1 MLQIYGTTN
10 FYLQVNKSSEVDSI
24 FSYLAFSKT
33 YADMRNPIMRFIV
46 ALLFLPQLL
55 LAQSRTVS
63 GTVTDERGAP
73 LASVSVVQRG
83 TNTGTVTTETGTF
96 TITVTGASPVLQFS
110 YAGFQPQEL
119 PVGNSD
125 TYNVTLS
132 AAGTLSE
139 VVVTAL
145 GITRERRSLGYSAQ
159 GVSAEDLTRN
169 RQPNIVNAL
178 QGKVAGVQ
186 INATGGAPGQG
197 ARIIIRGITSLDPN
211 RSFQPLFVVDGIPID
226 NGTDVGGAGE
236 LRGLSNRAAD
246 INPDD
251 IESINILKGG
261 AATALYGLR
270 ASTGVVVITTKSGR
284 AGKVRASV
292 TSTFGTEEVNKYPDV
307 QTRFTQGFVGA
318 QSRVPEYDPASFWP
332 SWGPAIAEARQ
343 ADPTHPAAIFNNY
356 KQGYQ
361 RGHFFRN
368 TVNLSGG
375 TETAVLAGSFSQLSH
390 EGVLPFSDYKNYS
403 ARVNGDLKFSSKLRV
418 GASLNYINS
427 GGDRV
432 NADRYNEQLTYWSPR
447 WDVMDYIK
455 EDGTM
460 KTYGPDNDN
469 PVYIASTNR
478 YRDNVNR
485 VIGNTHLTFTPLKWL
500 SISYRAGADVFN
512 DARIHTA
519 PGPKGLVGERHPFGD
534 NEFGFV
540 EEYRINKRILNS
552 TAIVSF
558 NNQITKQLS
567 SSFKVGHDLYDEKLR
582 SHYTYGDTLV
592 VPDFFNVRNAKRVTG
607 RDSVMNYRIIGLFGD
622 WTLSWS
628 DYLYLTL
635 TGRNDWTS
643 TLPKENRSF
652 FYPSASLSYVFSQN
666 FALPDW
672 MTFGKVRASVAKI
685 GKDALPYATS
695 TGYTIE
701 TGIGGVLP
709 FTLSDVTGDIGL
721 RPEFTTSRE
730 FGAEIRFLK
739 NRIGLDVTYYNNT
752 SKDLITPVA
761 IPVSSGFDKITLNAG
776 SIRNRGVEISVDG
789 SPVRTSDFNWNVRV
803 NYSRNKSTVLEIYPG
818 LTEIVMGTQFGY
830 LSSGVTQKLIPG
842 QPVGSLFGRSYAR
855 YYGTDKEDEMFID
868 QGRPVV
874 IGANGFPTIN
884 TKQMYLGNSQ
894 PKWIGSIFNE
904 VEYKNFSF
912 SLLFDAQQGL
922 QKYNQ
927 MANFLAA
934 FGIAKYTEDRTET
947 RVFEGVLAD
956 GTPNTKVVY
965 LGQGKGPDGADY
977 GNGFYRNVF
986 RGVSENFVEDASW
999 IRLRSASVAYS
1010 VPRTILSKTKII
1022 TGASL
1027 SLTGNNLW
1035 LHTDYTGFDPE
1046 SSSNSSGS
1054 VVDAFAGFTYP
1065 ATRSYIVT
1073 LNLTF

>member
-1 MLQIYGTTN
+1 
-10 FYLQVNKSSEVDSI
+10 
-24 FSYLAFSKT
+24 
-33 YADMRNPIMRFIV
+33 
-46 ALLFLPQLL
+46 
-55 LAQSRTVS
+55 
-63 GTVTDERGAP
+63 
-73 LASVSVVQRG
+73 
-83 TNTGTVTTETGTF
+83 
-96 TITVTGASPVLQFS
+96 
-110 YAGFQPQEL
+110 
-119 PVGNSD
+119 
-125 TYNVTLS
+125 
-132 AAGTLSE
+132 
-139 VVVTAL
+139 
-145 GITRERRSLGYSAQ
+145 
-159 GVSAEDLTRN
+159 
-169 RQPNIVNAL
+169 
-178 QGKVAGVQ
+178 
-186 INATGGAPGQG
+186 
-197 ARIIIRGITSLDPN
+197 
-211 RSFQPLFVVDGIPID
+211 
-226 NGTDVGGAGE
+226 
-236 LRGLSNRAAD
+236 
-246 INPDD
+246 
-251 IESINILKGG
+251 
-261 AATALYGLR
+261 
-270 ASTGVVVITTKSGR
+270 
-284 AGKVRASV
+284 
-292 TSTFGTEEVNKYPDV
+292 
-307 QTRFTQGFVGA
+307 
-318 QSRVPEYDPASFWP
+318 
-332 SWGPAIAEARQ
+332 
-343 ADPTHPAAIFNNY
+343 
-356 KQGYQ
+356 
-361 RGHFFRN
+361 
-368 TVNLSGG
+368 
-375 TETAVLAGSFSQLSH
+375 
-390 EGVLPFSDYKNYS
+390 
-403 ARVNGDLKFSSKLRV
+403 
-418 GASLNYINS
+418 
-427 GGDRV
+427 
-432 NADRYNEQLTYWSPR
+432 
-447 WDVMDYIK
+447 
-455 EDGTM
+455 
-460 KTYGPDNDN
+460 
-469 PVYIASTNR
+469 
-478 YRDNVNR
+478 
-485 VIGNTHLTFTPLKWL
+485 
-500 SISYRAGADVFN
+500 
-512 DARIHTA
+512 
-519 PGPKGLVGERHPFGD
+519 
-534 NEFGFV
+534 
-540 EEYRINKRILNS
+540 
-552 TAIVSF
+552 
-558 NNQITKQLS
+558 
-567 SSFKVGHDLYDEKLR
+567 
-582 SHYTYGDTLV
+582 
-592 VPDFFNVRNAKRVTG
+592 
-607 RDSVMNYRIIGLFGD
+607 
-622 WTLSWS
+622 
-628 DYLYLTL
+628 
-635 TGRNDWTS
+635 
-643 TLPKENRSF
+643 
-652 FYPSASLSYVFSQN
+652 VFSQN

-868 QGRPVV
+868 RGRPVV
-874 IGANGFPTIN
+874 IGANGFPVIN